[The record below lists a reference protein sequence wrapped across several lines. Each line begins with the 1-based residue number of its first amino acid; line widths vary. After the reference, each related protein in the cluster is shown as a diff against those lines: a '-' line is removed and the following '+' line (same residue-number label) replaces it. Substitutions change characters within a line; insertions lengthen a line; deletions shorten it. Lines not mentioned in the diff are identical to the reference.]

1 VLGLGP
7 GVGGGGGGVVT
18 VGLGAT
24 VTGGVWTGVVGA
36 ACDAGGPV
44 GLLASGTGTMGARGA
59 GRYRYRG
66 GVLTV
71 MVAVGAGVN
80 SWPSGAVLTGAGPMA
95 NDVTP

>member
-1 VLGLGP
+1 MLGLGP

-18 VGLGAT
+18 VGLGIT
-24 VTGGVWTGVVGA
+24 VTGGVWTGVGGGA
-36 ACDAGGPV
+36 VCGTCDADGPV
-44 GLLASGTGTMGARGA
+44 GELASGTGTMGARGA

-80 SWPSGAVLTGAGPMA
+80 S
-95 NDVTP
+95 